1 MMTREERRAKCESFI
16 KSDSVSLDTWMIIHN
31 FLLNAD
37 TILYTIKTYQNL
49 VKDLDN
55 TENAGRLDQQVVKS
69 NN

>member
-1 MMTREERRAKCESFI
+1 
-16 KSDSVSLDTWMIIHN
+16 MIIQN

-55 TENAGRLDQQVVKS
+55 TENAGRLGQQAVKS
-69 NN
+69 NNQLL